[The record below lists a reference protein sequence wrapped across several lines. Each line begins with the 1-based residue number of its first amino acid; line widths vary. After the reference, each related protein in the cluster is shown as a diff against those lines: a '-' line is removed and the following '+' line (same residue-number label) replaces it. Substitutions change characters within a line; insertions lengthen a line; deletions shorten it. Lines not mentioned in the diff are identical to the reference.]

1 MRQVS
6 FIAGLIV
13 GLLASPMAVA
23 RENDVSAGI
32 RAYANQQ
39 YVVASELLEPPAQRG
54 NAIAQTYL
62 GFMYRDGR
70 GVPLDYVEAARWFQA
85 AAEQGEPIAQFFL
98 ALLYDKGFGVKRDF
112 VQAETWLDLAT
123 AHASRQDR
131 DYWARIRDAVASKLT
146 GDELAQARA
155 RALAFAPTRV
165 P

>member
-13 GLLASPMAVA
+13 GLLASPIVA
-23 RENDVSAGI
+23 AHENPVAAGV

-39 YVVASELLEPPAQRG
+39 YALASELFEPQAKLG
-54 NAIAQTYL
+54 NMIAETYL

-70 GVPLDYVEAARWFQA
+70 GVPQNYVEAARWFQA
-85 AAEQGEPIAQFFL
+85 AANQGEPTAQFFL
-98 ALLYDKGFGVKRDF
+98 ALLYDAGLGVNRDF
-112 VQAETWLDLAT
+112 VQAETWLDIAA
-123 AHASRQDR
+123 AHASRRDR
-131 DYWARIRDAVASKLT
+131 DYWAGMRDAVASKIT

-155 RALAFAPTRV
+155 RALAFTPHKV